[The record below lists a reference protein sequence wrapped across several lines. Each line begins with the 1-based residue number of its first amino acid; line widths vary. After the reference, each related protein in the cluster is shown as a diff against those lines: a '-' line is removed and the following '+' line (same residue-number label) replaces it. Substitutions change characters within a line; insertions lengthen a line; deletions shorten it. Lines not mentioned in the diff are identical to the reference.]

1 MPSLYSVYGVLNQM
15 PITLCLNVAAVVG
28 TGWAVVLLE
37 YSPYVSL
44 VLTFGAGV
52 VVTITSQYAIARDKT
67 GDK

>member
-1 MPSLYSVYGVLNQM
+1 M
-15 PITLCLNVAAVVG
+15 PITLFLNVAAVVG

-37 YSPYVSL
+37 YSPHVSL

>member
-15 PITLCLNVAAVVG
+15 PITLFLNVAAVVG

-67 GDK
+67 GDE